1 MPRSLGLI
9 LAAYLLLGAAYAV
22 ITPPW
27 QTPDEP
33 AHYNYIRY
41 IVETGSL
48 PVLQPGDYQGALLED
63 LKAHKWPP
71 DASVDALR
79 YEGHQPPLFYVV
91 AAPVYALAHLRLS
104 TRGVV
109 ISLRLL
115 SVLLGAVVVYLAYL
129 ITRRALPE
137 MPTLAL
143 VTAGFVAFLPMHIAM
158 TAAVNNDT
166 LAELILSAI
175 LFLSLGR
182 LLGRVS
188 QRRFVIGGAVLVG
201 LAMLTKTTIY
211 LPAVALPAA
220 AELGGWWRRNRFGL
234 GAAIGTLAMLYFG
247 ALLISAWWFL
257 RNMDVYGAGDP
268 FGWTRHDTIVFGEQ
282 LRTSQYLAQTGVL
295 RALREGIWTVFQ
307 SFWGIFG
314 WMGAPFPAGV
324 YWLLAGLTVLA
335 AVGLALLIFSRRH
348 PRPAVWLL
356 VVPIVCALAGLVGYN
371 LKFIQFQG
379 RYLFPALTPIAVF
392 FALGLREV
400 AAREHERILA
410 VLSVAAIFALALFG
424 LWYVIR
430 PGL

>member
-1 MPRSLGLI
+1 MPRLLGLI
-9 LAAYLLLGAAYAV
+9 IAAYLILGAAYAV

-33 AHYNYIRY
+33 AHYNYIRH
-41 IVETGSL
+41 IVETRSL
-48 PVLQPGDYQGALLED
+48 PVLGPGDYQGALLED
-63 LKAHKWPP
+63 LKARKFPP
-71 DASVDALR
+71 DASIDALR
-79 YEGHQPPLFYVV
+79 YEGHQPPLFYVL
-91 AAPVYALAHLRLS
+91 AAPVYALAHIALS
-104 TRGVV
+104 ARGVV
-109 ISLRLL
+109 IALRLL
-115 SVLLGAVVVYLAYL
+115 SVLLGAVVVWLAYV
-129 ITRRALPE
+129 IARRALPE

-143 VTAGFVAFLPMHIAM
+143 VTAGLVAFLPMRLAI

-166 LAELILSAI
+166 LAELILAAI
-175 LFLSLGR
+175 LLLSLAR
-182 LLGRVS
+182 LQGGVS

-234 GAAIGTLAMLYFG
+234 GAAVGTLAMLYSG
-247 ALLISAWWFL
+247 ALLISAWWFM
-257 RNMDVYGAGDP
+257 RNMDMYGVSDP
-268 FGWTRHDTIVFGEQ
+268 FGWARHDTIVFGEQ
-282 LRTSQYLAQTGVL
+282 LRMSQYLAQIGLL
-295 RALREGIWTVFQ
+295 RALREGAWTVFQ

-324 YWLLAGLTVLA
+324 YWLLAGLTALA
-335 AVGLALLIFSRRH
+335 AVGLALLIISGRR
-348 PRPAVWLL
+348 PRPALWLL
-356 VVPIVCALAGLVGYN
+356 VVPIVCAVAGLVGYN
-371 LKFIQFQG
+371 LKFVQFQG

-400 AAREHERILA
+400 AAREHERALAILT
-410 VLSVAAIFALALFG
+410 VAAVFVLALFG